1 MTHKIPVHPSGAPT
15 PAGPYTPAI
24 IAGDFVFVSGQLPK
38 RPGTSEVVTGD
49 ITVQTRVVM
58 ENIQAILAAADC
70 TMADVVK
77 VNVHLSDLKNF
88 AAYNAVYGDYF
99 PLPYPAR
106 TTVQSVLPGGVGL
119 EIDLIAYRPQQKGD
133 NRS

>member
-1 MTHKIPVHPSGAPT
+1 MSHKIPVHPKGAPT

-24 IAGDFVFVSGQLPK
+24 IAGDFVFTSGQVPK

-49 ITVQTRVVM
+49 ITVQSRVVM
-58 ENIQAILAAADC
+58 ENVQAILAAADC

-77 VNVHLSDLKNF
+77 VSVHLSDLKNL
-88 AAYNAVYGDYF
+88 AAFNTVYGEYF

-106 TTVQSVLPGGVGL
+106 TTVQSALPGGVGL